1 MRASAIVE
9 ISIEVGFRSGFCAII
24 SRCILCAFY
33 GGGEHVAT
41 FQPYY
46 DPAAFL
52 LQIITVALRNHFKK
66 HFGRLESFQNG

>member
-9 ISIEVGFRSGFCAII
+9 ISIEVGFRSGLCAII

-33 GGGEHVAT
+33 GGAART
-41 FQPYY
+41 ALAPYR

-52 LQIITVALRNHFKK
+52 LQIITIVTWKNSRY
-66 HFGRLESFQNG
+66 SS

>member
-9 ISIEVGFRSGFCAII
+9 ISIEVGFRSGLCAII

-33 GGGEHVAT
+33 GGAART
-41 FQPYY
+41 ALAAYAC

-52 LQIITVALRNHFKK
+52 LQIITIVTWKISRY
-66 HFGRLESFQNG
+66 SS